1 VLCFITGGVLQK
13 ERIARLLIL
22 ALVLLVDAASLA
34 FSVYLISVAVGV
46 YAMTI
51 AVLFLGLSLLA
62 AVFNTIAALWYYN
75 SLFYKI
81 KFRDVLKPRKL
92 THYPTVAIAVPT
104 YNEDPK
110 LVENTLKRLLE
121 IDYPK
126 DRLKIYLADD
136 STNEETTLELISFS
150 RANGINYI
158 HRSNREGFK
167 AGALNNLLKYSK
179 EEFFAIFDADEYLVN
194 KRFLKDLL
202 PHFDDPN
209 VGYVQT
215 DKHYAKGSLFA
226 NSIDLLNS
234 FFFRFVQPSRAFHN
248 TSTFA
253 GSCGIVRR
261 SAIDA
266 VGGFPGVVLEDTF
279 FSLEVKLSGFKG
291 IYIPKTYAFGRPME
305 HFTTFARQQ
314 WRYNYGGTEFL
325 AYYLKNAHSQKLG
338 MKEHIDYIAHGFG
351 LNYLSVV
358 VIFFTIL
365 SVLIAFSNFPFEHT
379 KLAML
384 LNPAYTKLYLEL
396 LVSLATVVSFIGPII
411 ITRAYFKSFKTGIMV
426 FLLNFA
432 VTFIRAKAA
441 FAALL
446 KLSPKWVKAGGNARN
461 NILGAL
467 RSSITEVAFSS
478 MLFGLAFIALLQSNI
493 SGGAWLMW
501 FGALY
506 ISTLFFFY
514 KYG

>member
-1 VLCFITGGVLQK
+1 MQK
-13 ERIARLLIL
+13 ERIARLLIF
-22 ALVLLVDAASLA
+22 ALVILVDIASLA
-34 FSVYLISVAVGV
+34 FSVYLISVASGLYTMV
-46 YAMTI
+46 I
-51 AVLFLGLSLLA
+51 AALFFGLSLLA
-62 AVFNTIAALWYYN
+62 ATFNTIAATWYYN
-75 SLFYKI
+75 SLFYKV
-81 KFRDVLKPRKL
+81 KFKEMLKAKKI

-110 LVENTLKRLLE
+110 LVENTLSRLLK

-126 DRLKIYLADD
+126 SKFRVYLADD
-136 STNEETTLELISFS
+136 STNSETVSELIRFS
-150 RANGINYI
+150 KANGINYV

-167 AGALNNLLKYSK
+167 AGALNNLMKYSN
-179 EEFFAIFDADEYLVN
+179 EEFVAIFDADEYLVN
-194 KRFLKDLL
+194 KRFLIELL
-202 PHFDDPN
+202 PYFDNPE

-261 SAIDA
+261 SVIDA

-279 FSLEVKLSGFKG
+279 FSLAVKLNNFKG
-291 IYIPKTYAFGRPME
+291 LYIPKTYAFGRPME
-305 HFTTFARQQ
+305 HFTAFARQQ

-325 AYYLKNAHSQKLG
+325 AYYLKNARKEKLG
-338 MKEHIDYIAHGFG
+338 IKEHMDYITHGFG

-358 VIFFTIL
+358 VVLFTIL
-365 SVLIAFSNFPFEHT
+365 SMLIAFSNFPFEHT
-379 KLAML
+379 RLAML
-384 LNPAYTKLYLEL
+384 LNPEYTKLYLEI
-396 LVSLATVVSFIGPII
+396 LVSLATVISFIGPIL
-411 ITRAYFKSFKTGIMV
+411 ITRAYFKSFKAGIMV

-441 FAALL
+441 IAAVL
-446 KLSPKWVKAGGNARN
+446 KLNPKWIKAGNNAKN
-461 NILGAL
+461 SIIGAL
-467 RSSITEVAFSS
+467 RNSVTEVAFSS
-478 MLFGLAFIALLQSNI
+478 MLFGLAFVALLQSNI
-493 SGGAWLMW
+493 SGGVWLMW